1 MIVEPRSSVFLA
13 CIGVL
18 LVFVIILGVLLLAR
32 YLIYREK
39 AAQAKESLAEPVK
52 SKDGKD
58 TLRWGIVI
66 TALGLALCIGLY
78 PIGAQFTDIYPL
90 GFGPWMLLGLV
101 PLFFGL
107 ALILIYILTEK
118 R

>member
-1 MIVEPRSSVFLA
+1 MIVERNYALLA

-18 LVFVIILGVLLLAR
+18 VVFVIILGVLLLAR

-39 AAQAKESLAEPVK
+39 LSQAKEGLAVPDK
-52 SKDGKD
+52 TSHGKV

-90 GFGPWMLLGLV
+90 GFGPWMLLGLI

-107 ALILIYILTEK
+107 ALILIYYLTEK
-118 R
+118 G